1 MPRVGVQ
8 RVVRIPKTDRP
19 QSFPWFP
26 PAPAAELAR
35 PASLIAFAVEAEE
48 EDEKR
53 GQRDEEENRSDDEA
67 PNDRIGE
74 RKRGYRR

>member
-1 MPRVGVQ
+1 MPRISVQ
-8 RVVRIPKTDRP
+8 RVVRIHETEWP
-19 QSFPWFP
+19 QSVPWFP

-35 PASLIAFAVEAEE
+35 PASLIASAVEAEE

-67 PNDRIGE
+67 SNDRIGE
-74 RKRGYRR
+74 RKRRYRR

>member
-1 MPRVGVQ
+1 MPRISVQ
-8 RVVRIPKTDRP
+8 RVVRIPKTEWP
-19 QSFPWFP
+19 QSVPWFP

-53 GQRDEEENRSDDEA
+53 GQRDEEDNRSDDEA

-74 RKRGYRR
+74 RKRGYRG